1 MRYLCVPFAVLLV
14 CFWIVACQGE
24 NATSL
29 GKEVL
34 NTSCTSCHS
43 NLITCNNLGKSRG
56 YWQDTVDRMV
66 KKGMNITDQEEKAVI
81 DYLSGLEPGASPVC
95 D

>member
-1 MRYLCVPFAVLLV
+1 MRYLCVPIAVLVV

-24 NATSL
+24 GTSL

-34 NTSCTSCHS
+34 NTSCKSCHS
-43 NLITCNNLGKSRG
+43 NLITCNNLGKDRS
-56 YWQDTVDRMV
+56 YWQSTVQRMA
-66 KKGMNITDQEEKAVI
+66 KKGMNITDQEEKAVV